1 MVTELKKNYL
11 FPSSLLAEKDPH
23 IVDTV
28 LGSCVS
34 VILYDVKIKVGGI
47 NHYML
52 PLWNGQGL
60 ATAKYGNIAIE
71 MLVEKVLKMGATK
84 QNIIAKV
91 FGGANQFG
99 GLMNVGDRNI
109 QMAIEY
115 LLQHNIKIV
124 SKSLGGELGRKIRF
138 NTQTGEVLMK
148 FLPKNVS
155 L

>member
-1 MVTELKKNYL
+1 MVKELKKHYL
-11 FPSSLLAEKDPH
+11 FPSSILAEKDPH

-71 MLVEKVLKMGATK
+71 MLIEKVLKIGATK

-91 FGGANQFG
+91 FGGAHQFG
-99 GLMNVGDRNI
+99 GLLNVGDRNI
-109 QMAIEY
+109 QMAIEH
-115 LLQHNIKIV
+115 LLQHNIKIA

-148 FLPKNVS
+148 FLTKNVS
-155 L
+155 